1 MSERP
6 TRPVSVVTGG
16 SRGIG
21 AAITE
26 RLAADGHAVC
36 FCYRTDADGADDLV
50 ARLTAQGAD
59 VMAVPADITVD
70 DDVDRLFETALKL
83 GPLTGLVNNAGV
95 TGGLAP
101 LVDTSPDTLRRVV
114 EINVVG
120 YLLCSRRAITLMS
133 ETGGGGIVNVSSA
146 AATLGSPGEYVHYA
160 ASKAAVDAMTIGLS
174 KEVGAA
180 GIRVNGVAPGV
191 ILTGIHAAGG
201 DPDRPAR
208 LAPNIPL
215 GRAGEPA
222 EIAAAVSWLLS
233 PESSYTTGATI
244 RVAGGR

>member
-6 TRPVSVVTGG
+6 TRPVTVVTGG

-36 FCYRTDADGADDLV
+36 FCYRTDADAADELV

-59 VMAVPADITVD
+59 VVATSADTTVD
-70 DDVDRLFETALKL
+70 EDVDRLFETALKL

-95 TGGLAP
+95 TGGLAT

-120 YLLCSRRAITLMS
+120 YLLCCRRAISLMS
-133 ETGGGGIVNVSSA
+133 QGGTIVNVSSA

-201 DPDRPAR
+201 DPDRAAR

-233 PESSYTTGATI
+233 SESSYTTGATI